1 MSGGGCV
8 PCNSTHKTAEVYD
21 PRSLPN
27 WTGAQN
33 NMGMR
38 AIGSVSV
45 QVIPQ
50 FIGLAFK
57 LSSTPTFK

>member
-1 MSGGGCV
+1 MEKEMKELYSEGLAIHG
-8 PCNSTHKTAEVYD
+8 D
-21 PRSLPN
+21 PEPWVGIREDA
-27 WTGAQN
+27 GEAF
-33 NMGMR
+33 
-38 AIGSVSV
+38 VSV